1 MAPSPFVAP
10 ACPASRIRVLVDRPA
25 RRKGSHVV
33 YWCIA
38 QRRTRFHFGLQRAV
52 ELAEEFGRPLV
63 VFEPLR
69 VGYPWASDRLH
80 TFVLE
85 GMAQNARDVEGS
97 GALYLPYV
105 EPEPGAGKGLLAAL
119 AKDAVAVVT
128 DEFPGF
134 FLPRMVDAAA
144 AQLGE
149 LGTRFEVVDTNG
161 LLPLSDGPSVFPSA
175 YAFRRHLQKNLAP
188 HLVALPEAQPLLER
202 SFPAHRGLP
211 AALAKRIAPPS
222 AELLA
227 ASPKALAALPIDHSV
242 GPSPV
247 SRGGR
252 LAAEARLVD
261 FVKRRLDRYHTER
274 SEPSSDAS
282 SGLSPYLHFGHLS
295 AHQIFAAV
303 AARETWTPARL
314 SSKKDG
320 KRAGWW
326 GMGEAAEGFLDELV
340 TWREL
345 GYQCAAA
352 APETFE
358 TYAFQPNFAKAT
370 LDEHRNDPREH
381 LYDLTTLAA
390 ARTHDP
396 LWNAAQRQ
404 LVQEGHMHNYL
415 RMLWG
420 KKVLEW
426 SASPEEAFANLVE
439 LNNRYALDGRNPNS
453 YSGIGWVLGRF
464 DRPWG
469 PKRPIFGTVRY
480 MSSDNTARKFD
491 VKPYLAKYGPAQ
503 DLFR

>member
-1 MAPSPFVAP
+1 MAPSSFVAP
-10 ACPASRIRVLVDRPA
+10 TCPANRIRVLVDRPP
-25 RRKGSHVV
+25 RRDGSHVV

-38 QRRTRFHFGLQRAV
+38 QRRTRFNFGLQRAV
-52 ELAEEFGRPLV
+52 ELAEELERPLV

-69 VGYPWASDRLH
+69 AGYRWASDRFH
-80 TFVLE
+80 AFVLE
-85 GMAQNARDVEGS
+85 GMAQNAKDLEGT

-105 EPEPGAGKGLLAAL
+105 EPESGAGKGLLRAL
-119 AKDAVAVVT
+119 AKNAVAVVT
-128 DEFPGF
+128 DEFPAF
-134 FLPRMVDAAA
+134 FLPHMVDAAA
-144 AQLGE
+144 AQLEG
-149 LGTRFEVVDTNG
+149 LGTRFEVVDTCG
-161 LLPLSDGPSVFPSA
+161 LLPLSDGPSVFASA
-175 YAFRRHLQKNLAP
+175 YAFRRHLQRNLAP

-202 SFPAHRGLP
+202 TFPAHPGLSD
-211 AALAKRIAPPS
+211 ALAKRIPAPS
-222 AELLA
+222 AALFD
-227 ASPKALAALPIDHSV
+227 ASTEALATLPIDHSV
-242 GPSPV
+242 GKSPV

-252 LAAEARLVD
+252 LAAEERLVD
-261 FVKRRLDRYHTER
+261 FLTQRLDRYHTER

-282 SGLSPYLHFGHLS
+282 SGLSPYLHFGHIS

-303 AARETWTPARL
+303 ANREKWTPARL

-345 GYQCAAA
+345 GYQRAAA

-358 TYAFQPNFAKAT
+358 TYEFQPNFAKST
-370 LDEHRNDPREH
+370 LDEHREDPRAH
-381 LYDLTTLAA
+381 IYDLETLAA

-426 SASPEEAFANLVE
+426 SPSPEQAFANLVE

-491 VKPYLAKYGPAQ
+491 VKPYLAKYGPGQ
-503 DLFR
+503 GLFG